1 MQLNGF
7 PQNAEC
13 DMHSGAPKE
22 FEAAGGFVTIR
33 FNVEPKTETPEEG
46 GEPVQV
52 GYKYS
57 EIHFAHDAHKDIKG
71 EAKRRII
78 NTMYDHDDEEALK
91 HQADAVAT
99 KIVSDP
105 QAKAR
110 YNAFLQFRADIDTM
124 LNELVIE

>member
-13 DMHSGAPKE
+13 DMHNGAPKE
-22 FEAAGGFVTIR
+22 FESACGFVTVR
-33 FNVEPKTETPEEG
+33 FNIEPKMETPEEG

-71 EAKRRII
+71 EVKRNII
-78 NTMYDHDDEEALK
+78 NAMYTHDDEEALK
-91 HQADAVAT
+91 HQADAVTA
-99 KIVSDP
+99 KIVTDP
-105 QAKAR
+105 KAKAN
-110 YNAFLQFRADIDTM
+110 YNAFLQFRANIDTM
-124 LNELVIE
+124 LEDLVIE